1 MPRFFCAVALR
12 SGDTLS
18 LPPGAARHVQV
29 LRMQPGEA
37 LTLFDGAGGEY
48 AATVERMGRS
58 EVDVIVGAHDPVE
71 REAGAVVHLAAGMP
85 ANERMDWLVEKATEL
100 GVTSI
105 QPLMS
110 AHGVLRLA
118 GERAGKKRAHWEAV
132 AVAACEQCG
141 RNRVPVIHP
150 VRAFA
155 DWIGSPE
162 AENEPGTDT
171 GRAPERLV
179 LSLAP
184 ATRELARRIAD
195 AVPGRGWRV
204 LAGPEGGLST
214 AEEARALAEGFAPVS
229 LGARVLRAE
238 TAGLVALV
246 ALTSLPPGGS
256 GA

>member
-1 MPRFFCAVALR
+1 MARFFCAVALR

-37 LTLFDGAGGEY
+37 LTLFDGTGGEY

-58 EVDVIVGAHDPVE
+58 EVSVIVGAHDPVE

-100 GVTSI
+100 GVASI
-105 QPLMS
+105 QPQMS

-118 GERAGKKRAHWEAV
+118 GERADKKRAHWEAI

-155 DWIGSPE
+155 DWIGAPDE
-162 AENEPGTDT
+162 GDDA
-171 GRAPERLV
+171 APERLV

-184 ATRELARRIAD
+184 GSRHLARRIAD
-195 AVPGRGWRV
+195 TPSGRGWRV
-204 LAGPEGGLST
+204 LAGPEGGLS
-214 AEEARALAEGFAPVS
+214 AGEEARALAGGFAPVA
-229 LGARVLRAE
+229 LGARVADRPDRHGDRRGRDARVGGLRRRR
-238 TAGLVALV
+238 G
-246 ALTSLPPGGS
+246 PPGQ
-256 GA
+256 